1 MQFTGH
7 PTVLFDG
14 KCGFCG
20 RSIRFLQAHQ
30 KPGALRLVPSQ
41 SDAAQQLLCELGV
54 AQKPASIVLVED
66 GQLHLRSDALLR
78 ICRYMRGPWNLLA
91 YATVIPAPLRD
102 GVYDWIA
109 ANRYRW
115 SKSSDVCAIN

>member
-1 MQFTGH
+1 MQPAGQ

-14 KCGFCG
+14 KCGFCA
-20 RSIRFLQAHQ
+20 RSIRFLLAHQ

-41 SDAAQQLLCELGV
+41 SDAAQQLLAELGIT
-54 AQKPASIVLVED
+54 QRPASIVLVED
-66 GQLHLRSDALLR
+66 GQLRVRSDALLR
-78 ICRYMRGPWNLLA
+78 ISRYMRWPWNLLA
-91 YATVIPAPLRD
+91 YAAVIPAPLRD
-102 GVYDWIA
+102 SVYDWIA